1 MQRCT
6 CSRRTYK
13 IKNRATGFAWHTFT
27 PSSLSVLSQRV
38 AGRSVLQHVISGVY
52 WWYSAH
58 HFKPTPGGTNTQA
71 LTHPEHARSR
81 RETHQAPTMHA
92 FLSEQ
97 PPDATNETAFAN
109 DQRMNTLDHAMPVRT
124 QSHHAPH
131 TTHTPRRA
139 SPRQAVPAR
148 AESGAQPQTN
158 PTTPHPSRCVLTP
171 CYRTGAREAE
181 RPEAVRCELRFG
193 KACFALV
200 SVPPHNDIPTCDPYS
215 INNSSCPQT
224 RDEPPSPR

>member
-1 MQRCT
+1 MQQ
-6 CSRRTYK
+6 
-13 IKNRATGFAWHTFT
+13 TGVHDQERPRPCGTTA
-27 PSSLSVLSQRV
+27 SSLNVLFPQRV

-52 WWYSAH
+52 WRYSTD
-58 HFKPTPGGTNTQA
+58 HFKPTPGGTHTSSR
-71 LTHPEHARSR
+71 THPEHARSR

-97 PPDATNETAFAN
+97 PPATNETAVAN
-109 DQRMNTLDHAMPVRT
+109 DQHMKTLIDHAMPVRT

-131 TTHTPRRA
+131 TTHTHLAAPA
-139 SPRQAVPAR
+139 HGRQVPAR

-200 SVPPHNDIPTCDPYS
+200 SAPPHTNIPTRDPYS

-224 RDEPPSPR
+224 SDEPLTPR